1 RMIREIGIFFM
12 AIPVVELIFSCLM
25 RLFYTN
31 IDPYVDVTG
40 IMTGLVIWYLSRIF
54 GYGQKLQSDVEGLV

>member
-1 RMIREIGIFFM
+1 
-12 AIPVVELIFSCLM
+12 M
-25 RLFYTN
+25 RLFYVD